1 MAIAESI
8 RNALPMGAEIT
19 AAGTRFRVWAPERNT
34 VQLLLVDRGG
44 HELTRH
50 HLDREPNGFF
60 STSIQGARHGTLYY
74 FQLDD
79 DSKKY
84 PDPASRFQPQGVHGP
99 SQVIDAGRFQWRD
112 KNWLGVRLRGQ
123 VLYELHIGTFTP
135 EGTWKSASEKLPYL
149 RDIGISLVEV
159 MPVAAFPGK
168 FGWGYD
174 GVSWFA
180 PTELYG
186 EPDDFRGFVNEA
198 HQLGIGVILDVVYNH
213 FGPAGNYAPAYSP
226 YFLSKKHHTEWG
238 DAINFDGAAC
248 EPVREFIAANAAYWI
263 REFHLDGLRLDA
275 VHSIVDDSDEHI
287 VTLLA
292 RTARAAGGKRS
303 ILIFGENERQQTQY
317 VMRPEDGGYGID
329 ALWNDDFHHACRVAA
344 TGHAEAYY
352 RDYRGSPQEIISTIR
367 LNYLY
372 QGQWNARQ
380 AKCRG
385 TPSRGIPAPHF
396 VHFLQNHDQVANSTR
411 GLRTHLLTSP
421 GRNRALTAL
430 LLLGPQT
437 PMLFMGQEFGASSPF
452 LYFADHEPELAAMVR
467 RGRHE
472 FMGQFPRVTGF
483 DSVSP
488 LPDPAVPNTFEV
500 SKLDWNEGQR
510 NVELIDLHRDL
521 IGLRKEDAVFSRQ
534 DQRMIEAS
542 VAGPEAF
549 ILRWF
554 DETGD
559 DRLGFFNLGRDLE
572 FFGVS
577 EPLLAPPPDC
587 SWSLLWSSEDPR
599 YGGTGTPPFD
609 EKAWRI
615 PGPAAV
621 MFRAT
626 PTEI

>member
-1 MAIAESI
+1 
-8 RNALPMGAEIT
+8 
-19 AAGTRFRVWAPERNT
+19 
-34 VQLLLVDRGG
+34 
-44 HELTRH
+44 
-50 HLDREPNGFF
+50 
-60 STSIQGARHGTLYY
+60 
-74 FQLDD
+74 
-79 DSKKY
+79 
-84 PDPASRFQPQGVHGP
+84 
-99 SQVIDAGRFQWRD
+99 
-112 KNWLGVRLRGQ
+112 
-123 VLYELHIGTFTP
+123 
-135 EGTWKSASEKLPYL
+135 
-149 RDIGISLVEV
+149 
-159 MPVAAFPGK
+159 
-168 FGWGYD
+168 
-174 GVSWFA
+174 
-180 PTELYG
+180 
-186 EPDDFRGFVNEA
+186 
-198 HQLGIGVILDVVYNH
+198 
-213 FGPAGNYAPAYSP
+213 
-226 YFLSKKHHTEWG
+226 
-238 DAINFDGAAC
+238 
-248 EPVREFIAANAAYWI
+248 
-263 REFHLDGLRLDA
+263 
-275 VHSIVDDSDEHI
+275 
-287 VTLLA
+287 
-292 RTARAAGGKRS
+292 
-303 ILIFGENERQQTQY
+303 
-317 VMRPEDGGYGID
+317 MRPEVGGYGID
-329 ALWNDDFHHACRVAA
+329 ALWNDDFHHTCRVAA

-372 QGQWNARQ
+372 QGQWNVRQ

-421 GRNRALTAL
+421 GRHRALTAL

-437 PMLFMGQEFGASSPF
+437 PMLFMGQEFGASDPF

-488 LPDPAVPNTFEV
+488 LPDPADPNTFEV
-500 SKLDWNEGQR
+500 SKLDWNESQR

-572 FFGVS
+572 FFCVS
-577 EPLLAPPPDC
+577 EPLLAAPPDS
-587 SWSLLWSSEDPR
+587 SWNVLWSSEDPR
-599 YGGTGTPPFD
+599 YGGMGTPPFD
-609 EKAWRI
+609 EKTWRI

-621 MFRAT
+621 VFRAT
-626 PTEI
+626 PTEV